1 MLIGVVIDRA
11 VADDNLPALLLWLGV
26 LAVVFLVLSTSWR
39 FGIQRA
45 QHSALRAGQQ
55 VRLDLAARV
64 VDPCGGAA
72 AGRLPGELVNVATAD
87 ATRLGMVCFG
97 LPQAASA
104 LAGLAVAAVALLMM
118 SIPLGMLVLLGS
130 PPLLYLLR
138 LLSRPLER
146 RSSAEQEQAGQ
157 ASGVAADLVAG
168 IRVLKGVG
176 AEVEARDRYRGVS
189 RSSLAA
195 TLRAARAQ
203 AWYKGAVLAANGVF
217 LALVALVGGLLAVQG
232 EITVGELVAAVGLA
246 QYLIG
251 PLEAFGWFTG
261 LLAQGRASAD
271 RIAAVLSTPPAV
283 IPGTGMLPDPVRGEV
298 RLRGVR
304 EGTLAGLDLTVRPGE
319 LLGVVAEPADATSL
333 LRCLGRDA
341 DPVAGRV
348 ELDGLPLTNL
358 DPADVRSAILVATHH
373 ATLFEDSLADNI
385 HAAARAGAD
394 VDAAMRAAQAD
405 EVARALPDGVTSM
418 VSDAGRSLLGGQR
431 QRVVLARGLAVDPP
445 VLVLHDPT
453 TAIDAV
459 TEARIADGIRELRR
473 GRTTILVT
481 TSPTLLAA
489 TDRVVTLD
497 DGIATAEGVH
507 AQLVRT
513 MESYRRA
520 VLA

>member
-1 MLIGVVIDRA
+1 MLIGIVIDRA
-11 VADDNLPALLLWLGV
+11 IGDGDVSALLLWLGV

-39 FGIQRA
+39 FGIQRS

-55 VRLDLAARV
+55 VQLDLAARV
-64 VDPCGGAA
+64 VHPCGGAA

-87 ATRLGMVCFG
+87 AARLGKVCSG
-97 LPQAASA
+97 LPQAVSA
-104 LAGLAVAAVALLMM
+104 LVGLAVAAVLLLVI
-118 SIPLGMLVLLGS
+118 SIPLGLVVLLGT

-146 RSSAEQEQAGQ
+146 RSGAEQEQAGR
-157 ASGVAADLVAG
+157 ASGVAADLVGG

-189 RSSLAA
+189 RSSLTA
-195 TLRAARAQ
+195 TLRATRAQ
-203 AWYKGAVLAANGVF
+203 ACYKGAVLAANGVF
-217 LALVALVGGLLAVQG
+217 LALVALVGGRLAVQG

-246 QYLIG
+246 QYLID
-251 PLEAFGWFTG
+251 PLHAFGWFTG
-261 LLAQGRASAD
+261 LLAQGRPSAD
-271 RIAAVLSTPPAV
+271 RIAAVLSAPPAV
-283 IPGTGMLPDPVRGEV
+283 PSGTGTLPDPVRGEV

-319 LLGVVAEPADATSL
+319 LLGVVAEPADAVSL
-333 LRCLGRDA
+333 LHCLGRDA
-341 DPVAGRV
+341 DPVGGRV
-348 ELDGLPLTNL
+348 ELDGRPLTDL
-358 DPADVRSAILVATHH
+358 DPADVRSAILVVAHH
-373 ATLFEDSLADNI
+373 ATLFEESLADNVR
-385 HAAARAGAD
+385 AAAGAGVD
-394 VDAAMRAAQAD
+394 VDAAMCAAQAD
-405 EVARALPDGVTSM
+405 EVARALPDGAASM
-418 VSDAGRSLLGGQR
+418 VSEAGRSLSGGQR

-481 TSPTLLAA
+481 TSPTLLAV

-497 DGIATAEGVH
+497 DGVAAAEGAH
-507 AQLVRT
+507 AHLVRT
-513 MESYRRA
+513 LGSYRRA